1 VQKLVDGIGS
11 PAFYTCLEK
20 LAEGDQRQDR
30 ACTLKVQVV
39 GKLMHHR
46 DIPVSET
53 ECDLIQCIG
62 AVYERGTG
70 SESDQGIHIRGSV
83 NQCLKPDTIVFEVD
97 KYDRNQEQKLGK
109 GEDHGIFRAKEDA
122 RQRP

>member
-1 VQKLVDGIGS
+1 
-11 PAFYTCLEK
+11 
-20 LAEGDQRQDR
+20 
-30 ACTLKVQVV
+30 
-39 GKLMHHR
+39 MHHCN
-46 DIPVSET
+46 IPVSET
-53 ECDLIQCIG
+53 ECDLVQCID

-122 RQRP
+122 RQRPAYHMSHGKIKQWNREDKGPDHSSFHALIFFFRGNGR